1 MNERAER
8 IERLFE
14 VPILVAALLV
24 IPVIAIEQ
32 SSLGEPWP
40 TIAAVANWLIWG
52 AFLSEVVVMLAVVLD
67 RRRWLR
73 EHLLEVLI
81 VLGTPPFLPE
91 SLQALRLFRL
101 LRLLR
106 LVVLVKY
113 ARRVFS
119 LDGLKVGA
127 LIAVVTALAG
137 GAGFAALERGHSTWD
152 GVWWAITTMTTV
164 GYGDLSPA
172 TPAGR
177 NSGRLRHARRDWL
190 HRASEGRDRG
200 ALPCNR
206 RAPG

>member
-1 MNERAER
+1 
-8 IERLFE
+8 
-14 VPILVAALLV
+14 
-24 IPVIAIEQ
+24 
-32 SSLGEPWP
+32 
-40 TIAAVANWLIWG
+40 
-52 AFLSEVVVMLAVVLD
+52 MLAVVPD

-81 VLGTPPFLPE
+81 VVGTPPFLPE

-127 LIAVVTALAG
+127 LIAVTALAG
-137 GAGFAALERGHSTWD
+137 GAGFAALEKGHSTWD

-177 NSGRLRHARRDWL
+177 ILGVFVMLVGIGFIALLTGAIAERFLASGVRQVEEDLTTELEDVEMDVLNELRDVTERLRRLEARVQHLARP
-190 HRASEGRDRG
+190 R
-200 ALPCNR
+200 
-206 RAPG
+206 